1 MSATERSGG
10 ISAGPMPF
18 CRDVIALLTEY
29 LEGGLTQAQTRSLE
43 AHLKLC
49 DPCVEFLET
58 LKKTSAAV
66 SALRVADIPPD
77 CRRQLRDFLKRQ
89 THPSTPAR
97 TAARPTARPRRP
109 SRRRS

>member
-1 MSATERSGG
+1 
-10 ISAGPMPF
+10 MPF

-29 LEGGLTQAQTRSLE
+29 LEGGLTRARTRSLE

-49 DPCVEFLET
+49 DPCVGFLET

-66 SALRVADIPPD
+66 SGLRVADIPPD

-89 THPSTPAR
+89 ARPSTPAR
-97 TAARPTARPRRP
+97 AAGRPAARPSRPP
-109 SRRRS
+109 RRRS